1 MDSRDGK
8 IHGDLRSALEARGI
22 PRREFLKFCGL
33 MAATLALPPGSSR
46 LLARALEGRKRPV
59 LVWLEF
65 QDCAGNSESILRS
78 SHPSVTEFVLSL
90 LSWEYH
96 ETLMAGAGARA
107 EEALRRV
114 VAEEQGRFIAVVE
127 GSIPT
132 AYGGI
137 HCTIGGRTAL
147 DIVREV
153 CPKAAATIAMGACA
167 WDGGFVASHPNPT
180 RAVGVKDAVPG
191 LRVVNMGGCPANAV
205 NMAALIT
212 HYLSFGRMPA
222 LDSYGRPL
230 FAHANLIHDQ
240 CEKRAHFDAGRFVEA
255 WGDEGH
261 VKGWCLYH
269 MGCKGPIATY
279 NCPVVRWNSGT
290 SWPVKA
296 GHGCIACASPR
307 FWDTASPFYSRL
319 PSVPGFGADITAG
332 KIGTVVLGAVAAGT
346 ALHAAG
352 SILRRAIRPK
362 AEAPAPPAPPA
373 GGGTPA
379 KED

>member
-1 MDSRDGK
+1 MEN
-8 IHGDLRSALEARGI
+8 DLKSALEARGVS
-22 PRREFLKFCGL
+22 RRQFLRFCGV
-33 MAATLALPPGSSR
+33 MAGTLALPPGSAS
-46 LLARALEGRKRPV
+46 LLAQALESRKRPV

-78 SHPSVTEFVLSL
+78 DHPDVAEIVLNL
-90 LSWEYH
+90 ISWEYH
-96 ETLMAGAGARA
+96 ETIMAGAGSRA
-107 EEALRRV
+107 EAVLKRV
-114 VAEEQGRFIAVVE
+114 LAEEKGKFIAVVE

-132 AYGGI
+132 AEGGV

-153 CPKAAATIAMGACA
+153 CPKAAAVIAMGACA
-167 WDGGFVASHPNPT
+167 WDGGFVASSPNPT
-180 RAVGVKDAVPG
+180 KAIGVKDAVPG
-191 LRVVNMGGCPANAV
+191 IPVVNMGGCPANAV
-205 NMAALIT
+205 NMAAVIT
-212 HYLSFGRMPA
+212 HYLAYGRMPA

-240 CEKRAHFDAGRFVEA
+240 CEKRAHFDAGRFVER

-279 NCPVVRWNSGT
+279 NCPVVRWNSQT

-296 GHGCIACASPR
+296 GHGCIACASHR
-307 FWDTASPFYSRL
+307 FWDNASPFYRRL

-332 KIGTVVLGAVAAGT
+332 EIGAVIIGAVAAGT
-346 ALHAAG
+346 AIHATG
-352 SILRRAIRPK
+352 SIIRRAVRPK
-362 AEAPAPPAPPA
+362 ESPPPKEAAASAPQPPEK
-373 GGGTPA
+373 GKTPG
-379 KED
+379 KEE